1 MSLQIDVDSEAIYLD
16 GHWYTREDLAR
27 RIKAM
32 LDGGDFAVAR
42 PSAALEA
49 LNTQMATVR
58 TMAFRADAELAD
70 ALMQEA
76 QRTGKTVGAILREAA
91 AVAVG
96 FAPQQAAEPPPA
108 PAPEV
113 PPARASAPVPAPQVS
128 AAVAGPGALRA
139 AGVEPADRPV
149 ELTKRK
155 EDENA
160 EQRWFKA

>member
-1 MSLQIDVDSEAIYLD
+1 MSFPIDVDSEAIFLD

-32 LDGGDFAVAR
+32 LDGGDFTVAR

-49 LNTQMATVR
+49 LNAEMATVR
-58 TMAFRADAELAD
+58 TLAFRASAELAD

-76 QRTGKTVGAILREAA
+76 QRSGKTVGAILREAA
-91 AVAVG
+91 AHAIG
-96 FAPQQAAEPPPA
+96 HQEA
-108 PAPEV
+108 PAPQPQPSAPPAEV
-113 PPARASAPVPAPQVS
+113 PAPRASAPVPAPHPS
-128 AAVAGPGALRA
+128 APVPGPGALRA
-139 AGVEPADRPV
+139 AGVEPERPV